1 MPTLFVLSH
10 APHTDPLE
18 GRRLDM
24 ARKGD
29 AVVLIEDAVY
39 AAGAVRTPLGPRL
52 KEAVARGISLHVLGP
67 DLQARG
73 VQTDLNVVD
82 YDGLVDLIATYDR
95 SVH

>member
-1 MPTLFVLSH
+1 MSTLFVLSH

-24 ARKGD
+24 ARPGD

-39 AAGAVRTPLGPRL
+39 AAGEVDTPLTPHL
-52 KEAVARGISLHVLGP
+52 QEAAARDISLHVLEP
-67 DLQARG
+67 DLQARA
-73 VQTDLNVVD
+73 VETDLDVVD
-82 YDGLVDLIATYDR
+82 YEGLVDLIAAHDR